1 VSFFRVGEK
10 FVWDVKKGN
19 WCLCRVFFVGV
30 FVHVSSVSL
39 VFGSFSVLMSEL
51 FHVHCLVAGSVCGTF
66 VGSLSF
72 LVLCL
77 CAVAGAVVVL
87 GSLSVLILCLE
98 HVTVCSSVEVGLYG
112 CGENGDGYD
121 GCD

>member
-1 VSFFRVGEK
+1 MPFSRRGGK
-10 FVWDVKKGN
+10 FVWDVKKGK
-19 WCLCRVFFVGV
+19 LVFVPVLFVGV
-30 FVHVSSVSL
+30 FVRVSSVSL
-39 VFGSFSVLMSEL
+39 VFGSFSVLMFEL
-51 FHVHCLVAGSVCGTF
+51 FRVHCLVAGSVCGAF

-98 HVTVCSSVEVGLYG
+98 HVTVCSSV
-112 CGENGDGYD
+112 
-121 GCD
+121 